1 MAWVRGAVGSVA
13 LPLPFAGFLGAGAG
27 IAAEVGGG
35 GFVGGGLVE
44 VLVEGLVELRRE
56 RSVVLRRER
65 SVELRRASSAELRI
79 ATNARDGC
87 LGAGRGAGARIG
99 T

>member
-13 LPLPFAGFLGAGAG
+13 LPLPFAGFLGAGVG
-27 IAAEVGGG
+27 MAAEVGGG

-44 VLVEGLVELRRE
+44 VLVEGL
-56 RSVVLRRER
+56 VVLRRER

>member
-27 IAAEVGGG
+27 MATEVGGS
-35 GFVGGGLVE
+35 GFVWGGLVE
-44 VLVEGLVELRRE
+44 VLVEGLVE
-56 RSVVLRRER
+56 LRRER

>member
-13 LPLPFAGFLGAGAG
+13 LPLPFAGFLGAGPG
-27 IAAEVGGG
+27 MAAEVGGG

-44 VLVEGLVELRRE
+44 VLVEGLVE
-56 RSVVLRRER
+56 LRRER

>member
-1 MAWVRGAVGSVA
+1 MAWVRGEEGSVA

-27 IAAEVGGG
+27 MAAEVGGG

-44 VLVEGLVELRRE
+44 FLVEGLVKLRR
-56 RSVVLRRER
+56 V
-65 SVELRRASSAELRI
+65 SSAELRI
-79 ATNARDGC
+79 ATKARDGC

>member
-1 MAWVRGAVGSVA
+1 MRGVEGSVA
-13 LPLPFAGFLGAGAG
+13 LPLPFDAVLGTGTG
-27 IAAEVGGG
+27 MAAEVGGG

-56 RSVVLRRER
+56 RSVVLRR
-65 SVELRRASSAELRI
+65 ASSAELRI